1 MTERPSAARALLDR
15 VYWLAGVAAGLFL
28 VAILVIVVLQILTRY
43 FGIPFPGSTDY
54 AGYCMA
60 AASFLALAYTFGAG
74 GHIRVEL
81 VLQRLHGPA
90 RRVAQTAAYLVG
102 AGLAWYFAWFALRA
116 VRVSRVLGD
125 VSQGQ
130 DATPLWIPQLGMAA
144 GTLLFAVALTDHLVR
159 LLRTGRDPTADG
171 LPQDQV

>member
-1 MTERPSAARALLDR
+1 VTRRPSAARALLDR
-15 VYWLAGVAAGLFL
+15 AYRLAGAAAGLFL

-43 FGIPFPGSTDY
+43 FGVPFPGSTDY

-81 VLQRLHGPA
+81 VLQRLRGPA
-90 RRVAQTAAYLVG
+90 RRVAETAAYLVG

-116 VRVSRVLGD
+116 VHVSRMLGD

-130 DATPLWIPQLGMAA
+130 DATPMWIPQLGMAA
-144 GTLLFAVALTDHLVR
+144 GTFLFAVAVTDHLLR
-159 LLRTGRDPTADG
+159 LLLTGGDPTADAPRAEG
-171 LPQDQV
+171 

>member
-1 MTERPSAARALLDR
+1 VTERPSAARVLLDR
-15 VYWLAGVAAGLFL
+15 VYWLAGVAASLFL

-43 FGIPFPGSTDY
+43 FGIAFPGATDY

-81 VLQRLHGPA
+81 VVQRLQGPA
-90 RRVAQTAAYLVG
+90 RRAVEAAAYLVG

-116 VRVSRVLGD
+116 VRVSRMLGD

-144 GTLLFAVALTDHLVR
+144 GTFLFAVALTDCLVHL
-159 LLRTGRDPTADG
+159 LLTGRDPTAG
-171 LPQDQV
+171 APRAEG

>member
-1 MTERPSAARALLDR
+1 VTERPSAARALLER
-15 VYWLAGVAAGLFL
+15 IYWLAGVAAGLFL
-28 VAILVIVVLQILTRY
+28 VAILVIVVLQILARY
-43 FGIPFPGSTDY
+43 FGVPFPGSTDY

-60 AASFLALAYTFGAG
+60 SASFLALAYTFGAD

-90 RRVAQTAAYLVG
+90 RRAAQTLAYLVG

-116 VRVSRVLGD
+116 VRVSRMLGD

-159 LLRTGRDPTADG
+159 LLLTGKDPMAADAPRAEG
-171 LPQDQV
+171 

>member
-1 MTERPSAARALLDR
+1 VTGRPRAARALLDR

-43 FGIPFPGSTDY
+43 FGFPFPGSTDY

-60 AASFLALAYTFGAG
+60 AASFLALAHTFDAG

-90 RRVAQTAAYLVG
+90 GWAVRTAAYLVG

-116 VRVSRVLGD
+116 VQVSRTLGD

-144 GTLLFAVALTDHLVR
+144 GTFLFAVALTDHLVR
-159 LLRTGRDPTADG
+159 QLLTGRDPAAAEPRG
-171 LPQDQV
+171 QG

>member
-1 MTERPSAARALLDR
+1 VTERPSAARALLDR
-15 VYWLAGVAAGLFL
+15 VYWLTGVAAGLFL

-43 FGIPFPGSTDY
+43 FGVPFPGSTDY

-60 AASFLALAYTFGAG
+60 AASFLALAHTFNAG

-90 RRVAQTAAYLVG
+90 GRAVRTAAYLVG

-116 VRVSRVLGD
+116 VQVSRTLGD

-144 GTLLFAVALTDHLVR
+144 GTFLFAVAVTDHL
-159 LLRTGRDPTADG
+159 LRQFLTGRDPAATEPRG
-171 LPQDQV
+171 QG